1 MKNKKT
7 FFSVFIKI
15 TVFGKMFFKNN
26 NNNKKTYLD
35 KLKIIYS
42 FVLYRHHTFN
52 LYINTIPLKSY

>member
-15 TVFGKMFFKNN
+15 TVFGKMFFK
-26 NNNKKTYLD
+26 KKTYLD